1 MPDVTLIPIA
11 ENGRYLLI
19 VQGLDQGMMDALIDT
34 LRNFVE
40 TKGQVGIISFP
51 NGIQWSIVKAEDLRG
66 AIVETTTPQP
76 LDK

>member
-19 VQGLDQGMMDALIDT
+19 VQGLDQSMMDELLDT

-40 TKGQVGIISFP
+40 SKGQIGVISFP
-51 NGIQWSIVKAEDLRG
+51 NGIQWSIVKADDLKA
-66 AIVETTTPQP
+66 AIVETTDPQP

>member
-19 VQGLDQGMMDALIDT
+19 VQGLSMERIEELMDT

-40 TKGQVGIISFP
+40 SKGQIGVISFP
-51 NGIQWSIVKAEDLRG
+51 NGIQWSIVKADDLRG
-66 AIVETTTPQP
+66 AIVETTT
-76 LDK
+76 